1 MDLDDVVERF
11 TRFIEGFR
19 GNGNPMVKYEAKL
32 AAMASEGAKGIVVD
46 FNDLYTSDEQLAR
59 LVLENPRD
67 TLEKMGAAAFIK
79 LRIRAPEYAD
89 TLGCVLIRFRGLPQE
104 ASLRTIG
111 GPEHISKLIMV
122 TGFLTHIAKP
132 EPYLIRG
139 VWICDAC
146 CESIPIK
153 QLHVQFER
161 SPRKCPSCKNRTG
174 FTQDEYNSDYIL
186 SQTVIVQERPEAL
199 SSGQLPRPF
208 KLVLYEDLVETVHPG
223 DRVTATGIL
232 RLLRKNKGA
241 GTLRTRGLELE
252 VNNIDVTSRYMELLH
267 ITKEEEETIMLL
279 SQDPEIYEKII
290 ASIAT
295 TIKGR
300 TLEKTGVAYSLFGGI
315 PKSQVG
321 VKLRCWINVLLI
333 GDYGVGKSQILEFVK
348 RVAPRSMIASGGKHA
363 TGVGLTAS
371 MVKVDGEWLLHPGAL
386 VLCDLG
392 HVLID
397 EYARISEDNLASL
410 NRPME
415 QGDLPIAKGGITATL
430 PARTAIIAAANPTL
444 GRYNDYQTIA
454 QNVTIPPANL
464 SRFDLIFV
472 TKDIPNRDEDEA
484 ISRHMSAL
492 RRGVNLQS
500 APIGEKLLTKYIM
513 RARRLDPIFPEELDD
528 KMAKFYVNT
537 RNASLSG
544 LEKGA
549 PIAISPRNQEAVIRL
564 AQARARMHLRETVS
578 MEDLECAIELMM
590 ASLRQIGID
599 PETGKFDVDVLHTGK
614 PRNLQMR
621 LQSILGA
628 VAEAEKTGG
637 VCKLEQLY
645 DDLQGRFGIDEVET
659 NRLIGVLMR
668 DGTIYSPRPGYY
680 KRT

>member
-1 MDLDDVVERF
+1 MDDVVDRF

-32 AAMASEGAKGIVVD
+32 AAMASIGAKGIVVD
-46 FNDLYTSDEQLAR
+46 FSDLCSFDEELAHSLIDR
-59 LVLENPRD
+59 PRDILVLLSAVAL
-67 TLEKMGAAAFIK
+67 TK
-79 LRIRAPEYAD
+79 LRIREPEYAD
-89 TLGCVLIRFRGLPQE
+89 TLGGVIIRFRGLPTE

-111 GPEHISKLIMV
+111 GPEHIGKLIMV

-139 VWICDAC
+139 VWTCDAC
-146 CESIPIK
+146 GESIPIK
-153 QLHVQFER
+153 QLHVQFEK
-161 SPRKCPSCKNRTG
+161 SPKKCPSCKNRRG

-186 SQTVIVQERPEAL
+186 SQTIVVQERPETL

-208 KLVLYEDLVETVHPG
+208 KLVLHEDLVETVHPG

-252 VNNIDVTSRYMELLH
+252 VNNIDVTSRYMELLN
-267 ITKEEEETIMLL
+267 ITEAEEEAIRLL

-290 ASIAT
+290 ASIAPS
-295 TIKGR
+295 IKGR
-300 TLEKTGVAYSLFGGI
+300 TLEKTGVGHSIFGGM
-315 PKSQVG
+315 PKQQVG

-333 GDYGVGKSQILEFVK
+333 GDYGVGKSQILEFIK

-363 TGVGLTAS
+363 SGVGLTAS
-371 MVKVDGEWLLHPGAL
+371 MVKIDGEYLLHPGAL

-397 EYARISEDNLASL
+397 EYDKISEENLGSL

-444 GRYNDYQTIA
+444 GRYNPYQTIA
-454 QNVTIPPANL
+454 QNVSIPPANL

-472 TKDIPNRDEDEA
+472 TRDLPNREEDEA

-492 RRGVNLQS
+492 RRGVNLQR
-500 APIGEKLLTKYIM
+500 APIEEKMLTKYIM
-513 RARRLDPIFPEELDD
+513 VARRLDPVFPEELDD

-537 RNASLSG
+537 RSVSLDAVDRG
-544 LEKGA
+544 VA

-564 AQARARMHLRETVS
+564 AQARARMHLRDTVS
-578 MEDLECAIELMM
+578 MEDLEGAIELMM
-590 ASLRQIGID
+590 ASLHQIGID
-599 PETGKFDVDVLHTGK
+599 PQTGELDIDVLYTGK
-614 PRNLQMR
+614 PRGLQMQ
-621 LQSILGA
+621 LQNVLG
-628 VAEAEKTGG
+628 VIGEMERDSGS
-637 VCKLEQLY
+637 VRD
-645 DDLQGRFGIDEVET
+645 DDLFDEMQGKHGIGRSEVM
-659 NRLIGVLMR
+659 RLIGVLMK
-668 DGTIYSPRPGYY
+668 DGTIYCPRPGYY